1 MGGSRNDDL
10 WESPSA
16 SRRLPIA
23 PYSTSQTHYGEDLRA
38 ALNRTIGCLACPLA
52 ANRTHVVPGAG
63 DPDAIVAFVGE
74 APGRDEDAQGLPFVG
89 AAGELLDKMIEG
101 MQGELRRFLA
111 TSIDYEQRLKT
122 DAVFSRQSGAFVLN
136 VCQCRPP
143 LNRKPERLEVSV
155 CSLNLWAILRAL
167 PRVRIVVAL
176 GATPLQAVSGQ
187 HDAKITRLRGQWF
200 ERCLPG
206 DEARVLRVMPTFHP
220 AYLLRSPW
228 EKPKAWADLLEVVAE
243 MRGAS

>member
-1 MGGSRNDDL
+1 VGGSRNNDL

-23 PYSTSQTHYGEDLRA
+23 PHSASQTHYGEDLRA

-52 ANRTHVVPGAG
+52 TNRTHVVPGAG

-101 MQGELRRFLA
+101 MQGELRPG
-111 TSIDYEQRLKT
+111 S
-122 DAVFSRQSGAFVLN
+122 VFSRQSGAFVLN

-143 LNRKPERLEVSV
+143 MNRKPERSEVEA
-155 CSLNLWAILRAL
+155 CSPNLWAILRAL
-167 PRVRIVVAL
+167 PRVRIVVTL

-187 HDAKITRLRGQWF
+187 SDAKITRLRGQWF
-200 ERCLPG
+200 DRCLPG

-243 MRGAS
+243 MRGAM

>member
-1 MGGSRNDDL
+1 MGGSRNGDL
-10 WESPSA
+10 WESPST
-16 SRRLPIA
+16 SRRLPIVPHSA
-23 PYSTSQTHYGEDLRA
+23 NQTHYGEDLRA
-38 ALNRTIGCLACPLA
+38 ALNRTIGCRACPLA

-63 DPDAIVAFVGE
+63 DPNAIVAFVGE

-89 AAGELLDKMIEG
+89 VAGELLDKMIEG
-101 MQGELRRFLA
+101 MQGELRKSKF
-111 TSIDYEQRLKT
+111 
-122 DAVFSRQSGAFVLN
+122 DADFSRRSGAFVLN
-136 VCQCRPP
+136 VCQCRPSM
-143 LNRKPERLEVSV
+143 NRKPERLEVSV

-176 GATPLQAVSGQ
+176 GATPLQAISGQ

-243 MRGAS
+243 MRGAM

>member
-10 WESPSA
+10 WESPST

-23 PYSTSQTHYGEDLRA
+23 PHSASQTHYGEDLRA
-38 ALNRTIGCLACPLA
+38 ALNRTIGCRACPLA

-101 MQGELRRFLA
+101 MQGELRPG
-111 TSIDYEQRLKT
+111 S
-122 DAVFSRQSGAFVLN
+122 VFSRQFGAFVLN

-143 LNRKPERLEVSV
+143 MNRKPERLEVSV

-176 GATPLQAVSGQ
+176 GATPLQAISGQ

-243 MRGAS
+243 MREINAKT

>member
-1 MGGSRNDDL
+1 MGSSTDRDL
-10 WESPSA
+10 WESPII

-23 PYSTSQTHYGEDLRA
+23 SHSASQAHYGEDLRA
-38 ALNRTIGCLACPLA
+38 ALNRTIDCRACPLA
-52 ANRTHVVPGAG
+52 SSRTHVVPGAG

-89 AAGELLDKMIEG
+89 TSGELLDKMIEG
-101 MQGELRRFLA
+101 MQGELRKA
-111 TSIDYEQRLKT
+111 RL

-143 LNRKPERLEVSV
+143 MNRKPERSEVEA
-155 CSLNLWAILRAL
+155 CSPNLWAILRAL
-167 PRVRIVVAL
+167 PRVRIVVTL

-187 HDAKITRLRGQWF
+187 PDAKITRLRGQWF
-200 ERCLPG
+200 DRCLPG

-243 MRGAS
+243 MRGAM

>member
-23 PYSTSQTHYGEDLRA
+23 PHSASQTHYGDDLRA
-38 ALNRTIGCLACPLA
+38 ALNRTIGCRACPLA

-101 MQGELRRFLA
+101 MQGELRKSKF
-111 TSIDYEQRLKT
+111 
-122 DAVFSRQSGAFVLN
+122 DADFSRRSGAFVLN

-143 LNRKPERLEVSV
+143 MNRKPERLEVLV
-155 CSLNLWAILRAL
+155 CSLNLWTILRAL

-176 GATPLQAVSGQ
+176 GATPLQAISGQ

-206 DEARVLRVMPTFHP
+206 DESRVLRVMPTFHP

>member
-1 MGGSRNDDL
+1 VRSSRNDDL
-10 WESPSA
+10 WESPST
-16 SRRLPIA
+16 SRRLPIVPHSA
-23 PYSTSQTHYGEDLRA
+23 NQTHYGEDLRA
-38 ALNRTIGCLACPLA
+38 ALNRTIGCRACPLVA
-52 ANRTHVVPGAG
+52 ERTHVVPGAG
-63 DPDAIVAFVGE
+63 DPAAIVAFVGE

-101 MQGELRRFLA
+101 MQGELRPG
-111 TSIDYEQRLKT
+111 S
-122 DAVFSRQSGAFVLN
+122 VFSRQSGAFVLN
-136 VCQCRPP
+136 VCQCRPSM
-143 LNRKPERLEVSV
+143 NRKPERLEVSV

-176 GATPLQAVSGQ
+176 GATPLQAISGQ

-243 MRGAS
+243 MRGAM

>member
-10 WESPSA
+10 WESPSI

-23 PYSTSQTHYGEDLRA
+23 PHNASQTHYREDLRT
-38 ALNRTIGCLACPLA
+38 ALNRTIGCRACPLFA
-52 ANRTHVVPGAG
+52 ERTHVVPGAG
-63 DPDAIVAFVGE
+63 DPAAIVAFVGE

-89 AAGELLDKMIEG
+89 VAGELLDNMIEG
-101 MQGELRRFLA
+101 MQGELRPG
-111 TSIDYEQRLKT
+111 S
-122 DAVFSRQSGAFVLN
+122 VFSRQSGAFVLN

-187 HDAKITRLRGQWF
+187 YDAKITRLRGKWF

-243 MRGAS
+243 MRGAM

>member
-23 PYSTSQTHYGEDLRA
+23 AHSANQTHYGEDLRA
-38 ALNRTIGCLACPLA
+38 ALKRTIGCRACPLA

-101 MQGELRRFLA
+101 MQGELRPG
-111 TSIDYEQRLKT
+111 S
-122 DAVFSRQSGAFVLN
+122 VFSRQSGAFVLN

-143 LNRKPERLEVSV
+143 MNRKPERSEVEA
-155 CSLNLWAILRAL
+155 CSPNLWAILRAL
-167 PRVRIVVAL
+167 PRVRIVVTL

-187 HDAKITRLRGQWF
+187 SDAKITRLRGQWF
-200 ERCLPG
+200 DRCLPG

-243 MRGAS
+243 MRGAM

>member
-38 ALNRTIGCLACPLA
+38 ALNRTIGCRACPLFVE
-52 ANRTHVVPGAG
+52 RTHVVPGAG
-63 DPDAIVAFVGE
+63 DPAAIVAFVGE

-101 MQGELRRFLA
+101 MQGELRKSKF
-111 TSIDYEQRLKT
+111 
-122 DAVFSRQSGAFVLN
+122 DADFSRRSGAFVLN

-143 LNRKPERLEVSV
+143 MNRKPERLEVAT
-155 CSLNLWAILRAL
+155 CSHNLWAILRAL

-176 GATPLQAVSGQ
+176 GATPLQAISGQ

-206 DEARVLRVMPTFHP
+206 DESRVLRVMPTFHP

-243 MRGAS
+243 MRGAM